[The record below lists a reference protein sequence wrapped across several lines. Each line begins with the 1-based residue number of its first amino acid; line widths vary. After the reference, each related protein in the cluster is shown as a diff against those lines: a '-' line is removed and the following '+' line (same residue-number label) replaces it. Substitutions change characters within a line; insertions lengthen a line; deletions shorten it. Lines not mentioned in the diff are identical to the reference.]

1 MNANSPVPAASRLLW
16 WSVAGAVLLIIASA
30 MWTWLKPRPVSAVPA
45 QAPKVVAAPGV
56 PVSSYTYTG
65 ESVTR
70 SLQESGQ
77 VAPAIES
84 KITSWEE
91 VAERRRIQDEERR
104 LRLREQERR
113 RQAEEA
119 RKAAEVK
126 VQQQETPALIE
137 ESQLQEM
144 PIAQESAAQ
153 QNQEEVSQQNS
164 QSVSSESVNHLP
176 DSLLESESH
185 PTKLPEIITAP
196 ANGGANVETESE
208 NTEKSA
214 LVEPLEPVIP

>member
-1 MNANSPVPAASRLLW
+1 MKVNSPVPAASRLLW

-56 PVSSYTYTG
+56 PVSSYTG

-164 QSVSSESVNHLP
+164 HSFSSESVHHLP

-196 ANGGANVETESE
+196 ANVGANVETESE
-208 NTEKSA
+208 HTEKSA

>member
-30 MWTWLKPRPVSAVPA
+30 MWIWLKPRPVSAEPA

-56 PVSSYTYTG
+56 PVSSYAG

-77 VAPAIES
+77 VAPAIET

-126 VQQQETPALIE
+126 AQQQATPALIE
-137 ESQLQEM
+137 KSQLQEM

-164 QSVSSESVNHLP
+164 QSVGSESVNHLP
-176 DSLLESESH
+176 DRLLDSESH